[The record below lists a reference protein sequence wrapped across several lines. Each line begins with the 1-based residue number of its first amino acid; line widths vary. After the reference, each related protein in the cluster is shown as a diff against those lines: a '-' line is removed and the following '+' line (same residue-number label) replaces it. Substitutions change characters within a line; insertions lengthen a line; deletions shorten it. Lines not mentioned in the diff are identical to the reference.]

1 MAKNVMKAF
10 DEFYTEAF
18 GQSEAILTSLENGAQ
33 ISDEVRVRTLMG
45 GLKKFSDRVLD
56 NVKADQKRDF
66 KSAVKDYS
74 NYYKLKESSIDYS
87 IVDNNRL
94 ERKSG
99 KTL

>member
-33 ISDEVRVRTLMG
+33 ISDEVRVRTLMS
-45 GLKKFSDRVLD
+45 GLKKISDRVLD
-56 NVKADQKRDF
+56 NVKATQKREF

-74 NYYKLKESSIDYS
+74 NYYKEYPTIHHLISELMDNKESHDAQF
-87 IVDNNRL
+87 
-94 ERKSG
+94 G
-99 KTL
+99 